1 MNANI
6 TAVGKFLP
14 EKVIKNSEFEKY
26 LDTSDEWIISRTGIK
41 ERRQLELGK
50 ASSYMAI
57 KAIEQLL
64 ERRRIKA
71 GDIDAIIVSTIT
83 PDMVFPST
91 ACLIQN
97 HFKISNCWGFDLS
110 AACSGFLFG
119 LETADA
125 LIKSKKYK
133 KIIVVGV
140 DKMSSILDYQDR
152 NTCVLFGDGAGA
164 VLFEPSSDYGVIDC
178 KLGVDGSGAKFLN
191 MPAGGSLNPATD
203 ETVSKR
209 MHYVKQNGATVFKSA
224 VKGMY
229 DITQKIMS
237 NNNISNENVD
247 LFIAHQANKRII
259 DATAKKMGLNKNQVL
274 INIDKYANTTAASI
288 PLALCD
294 AYENKMLNIGNNL
307 ILTAFGAGFTWGS
320 CLIKWGIDCE

>member
-26 LDTSDEWIISRTGIK
+26 LDTSDQWIISRTGIK

-64 ERRRIKA
+64 ERRKIKA
-71 GDIDAIIVSTIT
+71 SDIDAIIVSTIT

-91 ACLIQN
+91 ACLIQDY
-97 HFKISNCWGFDLS
+97 FKIDNCWGFDLS

-164 VLFEPSSDYGVIDC
+164 ILFEPSLDYGVIDC

-191 MPAGGSLNPATD
+191 MPAGGSLNPTTD

-209 MHYVKQNGATVFKSA
+209 MHYVKQNGAAVFKSA

-237 NNNISNENVD
+237 NNNISNENLD

-294 AYENKMLNIGNNL
+294 AYENKILNIGDNL